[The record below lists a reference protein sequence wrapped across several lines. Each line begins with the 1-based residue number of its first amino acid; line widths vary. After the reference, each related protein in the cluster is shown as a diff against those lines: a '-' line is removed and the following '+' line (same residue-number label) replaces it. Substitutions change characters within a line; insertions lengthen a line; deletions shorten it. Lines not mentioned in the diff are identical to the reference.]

1 MSGIAIVQ
9 CAVYLAALI
18 GLSVPLGRFMA
29 RVLAGERTWLHAL
42 LAPIERLMYR
52 AAGVD
57 PRAEM
62 RWSSY
67 AGALLVFNVL
77 GLLVVYALQRAQEA
91 LLLNPDGLAAVA
103 PDLALNT
110 AISFT
115 SNTNWQAYSGE
126 TTLSYAVQMLGL
138 TVQNFVSAATGIAV
152 LVALIRGLT
161 RRQSPGVGNF
171 WADLTRST
179 LYILLPLSLVLA
191 MVLVALGVVQTFD
204 GAATVTTLEGGTQ
217 TIALGPAASQVA
229 IKQLGTNGGGFF
241 GVNSAHPLEN
251 PTPVSNFIECLAIL
265 LIPAGLCHTFGKLVK
280 DARQGWALLAAMTA
294 VFVGLLA
301 VCVWAELAGNPV
313 LTTLGVDPTP
323 GNLEGKELRF
333 GAASSALWA
342 TATTAASNG
351 SVNAMHDSF
360 TPLGGLVPMWLM
372 QLGEV
377 IFGGVG
383 SGLYGMLVFAVI
395 AVFIAGLMVGRTPEY
410 LGKKIEAFEMK
421 MAALVVLLPP
431 IVVLLGTAVAVRAD
445 AGLAAIANPGAHGF
459 GEILYAYSSA
469 GNNNGSAFAGLAV
482 NTPFYNLTLGL
493 AMLLARYGVI
503 VPVLALAGS
512 LAMKKQIPP
521 GAGTLPTHTP
531 LFIALLIGT
540 VVLVGALTF
549 VPALALGPVAEHL
562 QLIRP

>member
-1 MSGIAIVQ
+1 MTGIAIVQ
-9 CAVYLAALI
+9 CAVYLAVLI

-29 RVLAGERTWLHAL
+29 RVLEGERTWLHAL
-42 LAPIERLMYR
+42 LGPLERLMYR

-57 PRAEM
+57 PQVEM
-62 RWSSY
+62 RWGAY
-67 AGALLVFNVL
+67 AGALLVFNAA
-77 GLLVVYALQRAQEA
+77 GLLVVYALQRAQEG

-103 PDLALNT
+103 PDLSLNT
-110 AISFT
+110 AISFA

-152 LVALIRGLT
+152 LVALVRGLT
-161 RRQSPGVGNF
+161 RRQSPGIGNF

-241 GVNSAHPLEN
+241 GVNSAHPFEN
-251 PTPVSNFIECLAIL
+251 PTPISNFIECLAIL
-265 LIPAGLCHTFGKLVK
+265 LIPAGLCHTFGKMVK
-280 DARQGWALLAAMTA
+280 DARQGWALLAAMVV
-294 VFVGLLA
+294 VFVALLA
-301 VCVWAELAGNPV
+301 VCVGVELAGNPV
-313 LTTLGVDPTP
+313 LTALGVDAIP
-323 GNLEGKELRF
+323 GNLEGKEVRF

-383 SGLYGMLVFAVI
+383 SGLYGMLIFAVI

-410 LGKKIEAFEMK
+410 LGKKIEAYEMK

-431 IVVLLGTAVAVRAD
+431 MVVLLGTAIAVRAD

-459 GEILYAYSSA
+459 SEVLYAYSSA
-469 GNNNGSAFAGLAV
+469 GNNNGSAFGGLGV

-512 LAMKKQIPP
+512 LATKKQIPP